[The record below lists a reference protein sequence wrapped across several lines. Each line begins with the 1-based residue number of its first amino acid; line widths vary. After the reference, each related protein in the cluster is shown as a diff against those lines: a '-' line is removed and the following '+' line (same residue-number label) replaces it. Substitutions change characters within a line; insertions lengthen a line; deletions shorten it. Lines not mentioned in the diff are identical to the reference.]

1 MAFHRHGA
9 DKNGRA
15 TDTKC
20 GATAVSPA
28 PRFTYRLSR
37 TGSPGID
44 SNRGSRDDALGKALA
59 FV

>member
-1 MAFHRHGA
+1 VAFHRHGA

-20 GATAVSPA
+20 GATGVSPLLGSLTVEPNRL
-28 PRFTYRLSR
+28 PRASILT
-37 TGSPGID
+37 TVNG
-44 SNRGSRDDALGKALA
+44 DDGLGQALA